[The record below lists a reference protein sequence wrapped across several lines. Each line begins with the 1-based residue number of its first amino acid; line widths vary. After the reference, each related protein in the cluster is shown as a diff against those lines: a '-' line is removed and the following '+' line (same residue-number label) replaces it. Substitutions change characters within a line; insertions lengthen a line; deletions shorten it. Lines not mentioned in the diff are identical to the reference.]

1 MGESL
6 VPGTWTGWAT
16 LMALALITHAGGQGL
31 LVFAMRYFPAFT
43 SSVTLLLQPVVA
55 AAAAWIVFNET
66 LGPWQILGAAI
77 VLLGILLC
85 HGATTRGGT
94 GPAERKNLRLRN

>member
-1 MGESL
+1 
-6 VPGTWTGWAT
+6 
-16 LMALALITHAGGQGL
+16 MALALITHAGGQGL